1 MNITRRATTL
11 PILYR
16 LAVLTALAVLV
27 TVPATAQPFDDGD
40 WEIGVDFGLTDWDRN
55 ISDDDSGTRYG
66 IRVGRFMTDHF
77 ELELQ
82 YFEMEADETGVDV
95 ESSNF
100 FVNGLWNFYPNDNL
114 GLYTLL
120 GIGTSDFDVR
130 FVDRGRVFRASDDGF
145 AFQAA
150 IGLRFFFA
158 DEDRG
163 NFRLELSSMTEDSF
177 SSTSSHLSLTAGLGW
192 RFGGY

>member
-1 MNITRRATTL
+1 MNIQRRVSTL
-11 PILYR
+11 PIIH
-16 LAVLTALAVLV
+16 ALTTLCCLTLWVAI
-27 TVPATAQPFDDGD
+27 PATAQPFDDGD
-40 WEIGVDFGLTDWDRN
+40 WEVAVDFGLTDWDRN
-55 ISDDDSGTRYG
+55 VSNDDSGTRLG
-66 IRVGRFMTDHF
+66 IRAGRFMTDHF

-82 YFEMEADETGVDV
+82 YFEMEADEAGVDIT
-95 ESSNF
+95 SSNL
-100 FVNGLWNFYPNDNL
+100 FVNGTWNFYPNQRL

-120 GIGTSDFDVR
+120 GLGSTDVDVE
-130 FVDRGRVFRASDDGF
+130 FSDRGQLFRASDSGF

-163 NFRLELSSMTEDSF
+163 NFRLELSSLTEDSF
-177 SSTSSHLSLTAGLGW
+177 SATSSHLSLTAGVGW